1 MRILDRCS
9 NKLYISSTKLFW
21 IIQMGDYIVTQEKN
35 MAIDKQCR
43 AASAIAPWYYQHPRL
58 LPSLC
63 YAIFSFFF
71 LVIWLFCNHEMTA
84 TLATFGSSSR
94 EKMKKKKKS
103 YNLSVDTE
111 KTFDKIQHSFMIR
124 ILNI

>member
-1 MRILDRCS
+1 
-9 NKLYISSTKLFW
+9 
-21 IIQMGDYIVTQEKN
+21 
-35 MAIDKQCR
+35 
-43 AASAIAPWYYQHPRL
+43 
-58 LPSLC
+58 
-63 YAIFSFFF
+63 
-71 LVIWLFCNHEMTA
+71 MTA

-111 KTFDKIQHSFMIR
+111 KTFDKIQYSFMIR

>member
-1 MRILDRCS
+1 M
-9 NKLYISSTKLFW
+9 
-21 IIQMGDYIVTQEKN
+21 
-35 MAIDKQCR
+35 
-43 AASAIAPWYYQHPRL
+43 
-58 LPSLC
+58 PSL
-63 YAIFSFFF
+63 AFFF